1 MRTEHPIRYLRD
13 QEAGLELIFCRD
25 SSISYPLHNHA
36 SVFTVGL
43 VLRGCVF
50 LTAGGR
56 SSVREKGDSFTVP
69 PYVPHSL
76 EARRPYSL
84 LTLCVDKNILCKYSK
99 DGIENNIRHLLA
111 VCGSECTEAQ
121 ASRLLRVVDSLGRA
135 LPSTNAARGI
145 PRQCLLLL
153 SGVFKKIV
161 FNN

>member
-1 MRTEHPIRYLRD
+1 MRAEHPIRYLRD
-13 QEAGLELIFCRD
+13 KSAGLELILCRD

-50 LTAGGR
+50 L
-56 SSVREKGDSFTVP
+56 
-69 PYVPHSL
+69 
-76 EARRPYSL
+76 
-84 LTLCVDKNILCKYSK
+84 CKRGK
-99 DGIENNIRHLLA
+99 DEIESNIRHLLA
-111 VCGSECTEAQ
+111 VCGSEWIEAHTN
-121 ASRLLRVVDSLGRA
+121 RLLLAVDSLGRA
-135 LPSTNAARGI
+135 RPSTNAARGI